1 MLGQLP
7 LVFTLAIC
15 CDRWPNESNRPS
27 PKSNSNSLVYE
38 LDIHLVLAKQE
49 KLTSNRLAKQLGIN
63 GKLPSLPTAGANIRA
78 VTFCHRDLHLVFLAP
93 SPHFS
98 RAQRVGACLSVSR
111 GPRVPPFLPHT
122 PGLPILMLLFFSS
135 QVAESDRSIA
145 RECHGREGD
154 ASPGSGSPR
163 SLGRRALA
171 DRQARYDPKLLLW
184 LLGLTPAS
192 CSIGFSR
199 RHGKVAGAR
208 C

>member
-49 KLTSNRLAKQLGIN
+49 KLTFNRLAKQLCIN
-63 GKLPSLPTAGANIRA
+63 GKLPSLPAAGANIRA
-78 VTFCHRDLHLVFLAP
+78 VTFCHRDLNLVFLAP

-111 GPRVPPFLPHT
+111 GPCVPPFLPHA
-122 PGLPILMLLFFSS
+122 PGLPILMLLFSPRKWLS
-135 QVAESDRSIA
+135 QIDQ
-145 RECHGREGD
+145 
-154 ASPGSGSPR
+154 SPGSATVARGTH
-163 SLGRRALA
+163 
-171 DRQARYDPKLLLW
+171 RQEED
-184 LLGLTPAS
+184 
-192 CSIGFSR
+192 
-199 RHGKVAGAR
+199 RHGRQGDAHLLIAR
-208 C
+208 PGMIPKCCSGC